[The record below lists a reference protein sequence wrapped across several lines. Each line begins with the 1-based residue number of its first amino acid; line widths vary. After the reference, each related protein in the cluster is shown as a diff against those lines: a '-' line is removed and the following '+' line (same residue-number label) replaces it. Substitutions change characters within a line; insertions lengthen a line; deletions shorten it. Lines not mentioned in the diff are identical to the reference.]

1 MHSFNDTRLLPYQA
15 EFVRDIILDIEKYP
29 EFLPWCSKAKLLSKT
44 ENELIAEL
52 TITFKVFSESY
63 KSRIIATENHE
74 NFIINVEAI
83 SGPFKKLTNFW
94 HIKKINNQC
103 EVKFFIDFEFKST
116 ILDTVIGTFFPMATD
131 KMINAFETR
140 AHHISQSSVL

>member
-15 EFVRDIILDIEKYP
+15 ELVRDIILDVEKYP
-29 EFLPWCSKAKLLSKT
+29 EFLPWCFKATLLSKA

-52 TITFKVFSESY
+52 TINFKLFTESY
-63 KSRIIATENHE
+63 TSQIITTENKE
-74 NFIINVEAI
+74 GFEINVKAI

-94 HIKKINNQC
+94 SIKKLNNDC
-103 EVKFFIDFEFKST
+103 EVNFSIDFEFKST
-116 ILDTVIGTFFPMATD
+116 ILDSVIGTLFSMATD

-140 AHHISQSSVL
+140 ARYISQNSVL